1 MYENCT
7 AIMQMTRMIL
17 KDGYF
22 DDMPYKC
29 SVIRYKQEEDCIYLL
44 TEEKLSSF
52 SLDGIYEC
60 RIETEKGTV
69 ACSGILRERYWNKL
83 GNVIKFRIQN
93 GFYKNPV
100 N

>member
-1 MYENCT
+1 MYEKCPAT
-7 AIMQMTRMIL
+7 MQMIRMIL

-22 DDMPYKC
+22 DDIPYPC
-29 SVIRYKQEEDCIYLL
+29 TVIRYNEEEGCIYLL

-60 RIETEKGTV
+60 RIETEKGVT
-69 ACSGILRERYWNKL
+69 ACTGILRERYWNKL
-83 GNVIKFRIQN
+83 GNVMKFRIQN